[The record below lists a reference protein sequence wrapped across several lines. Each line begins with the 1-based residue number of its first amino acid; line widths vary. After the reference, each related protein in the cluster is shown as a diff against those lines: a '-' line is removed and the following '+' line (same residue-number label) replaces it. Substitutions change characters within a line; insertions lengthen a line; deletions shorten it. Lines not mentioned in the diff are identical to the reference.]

1 MMENNG
7 QSEVKAVSLQ
17 KVEANR
23 RNALKS
29 TGPKTDQGKR
39 AVRFNAV
46 KHGFFAKQ
54 ILLSNLEDDPEEFE
68 GLLKQLREDLQPV
81 GQLEELLV
89 ERIALCFWKSRRA
102 LRCEIAEAKQ
112 NSSEAVEEMKK
123 KGKDPY
129 VAEEAIE
136 SAKRAREEAERELTG
151 EEKEARLRDIDER
164 TRNLEEDRRKLR
176 DALEVRANSLTLPR
190 EKDLDRIL
198 RYETA
203 NERQLNRALDRL
215 ERLQRMRKGD
225 YVPAPLSVSLEGPL
239 NGNSEN

>member
-1 MMENNG
+1 MEDNG

-39 AVRFNAV
+39 AVRYNAV

-68 GLLKQLREDLQPV
+68 ALLKQLREDLHPV

-112 NSSEAVEEMKK
+112 SASDAVEEMKEN
-123 KGKDPY
+123 GKDT
-129 VAEEAIE
+129 EFDENSIE
-136 SAKRAREEAERELTG
+136 GMREAREKAEKELSG
-151 EEKEARLRDIDER
+151 EEKEARLREIDEILR
-164 TRNLEEDRRKLR
+164 KLEESRRKVR

-198 RYETA
+198 RYETV
-203 NERQLNRALDRL
+203 NEC
-215 ERLQRMRKGD
+215 
-225 YVPAPLSVSLEGPL
+225 
-239 NGNSEN
+239 